1 MKKYR
6 LKLRMKGTDFYLRYV
21 QRKAYNL
28 LLLNENGEIH
38 YWYFA
43 AMLFYPY
50 GDRGAMYCAFGE
62 HGADVALRRSALD

>member
-1 MKKYR
+1 MY
-6 LKLRMKGTDFYLRYV
+6 GTDFYLSNV
-21 QRKAYNL
+21 VTKAFNL
-28 LLLNENGEIH
+28 LLLKENGVIH

>member
-1 MKKYR
+1 M
-6 LKLRMKGTDFYLRYV
+6 
-21 QRKAYNL
+21 
-28 LLLNENGEIH
+28 LLNENGEIH

>member
-6 LKLRMKGTDFYLRYV
+6 LKLRMKGTDL
-21 QRKAYNL
+21 
-28 LLLNENGEIH
+28 
-38 YWYFA
+38 
-43 AMLFYPY
+43 LFYPY